1 MASKKKTRSTN
12 PPQSYWRAH
21 WSQLALA
28 ALMLLGFG
36 LRMVDLTDAPLD
48 FHPTRQLRDA
58 IVAHSIYFQ
67 LHPPADSYLQDQ
79 ALALRNSVAELEPPI
94 LESIVAVGYLAAGG
108 EQLWIARVI
117 VALFWVAA
125 AVPLFD
131 LARRFTGRGAAL
143 LAAAYFLFLPF
154 AVQASRSFQPDPFM
168 VVWLIVGMYA
178 AYRWSESQEWKWAW
192 VAGAASGFAILI
204 KIVAAY
210 IVIGYMAAA
219 VLAALGLRAALRSR
233 QVWAMALVSVIPAL
247 IYYFLN
253 IGDTSGNYFQNW
265 IVALLPLAF
274 VPAFYVLWIN
284 MLSGLMGGS
293 ALIASALGVF
303 IAQARARSLLL
314 GAWAG
319 YIVYGITLP
328 HQTTTHSYY
337 HIQLVPII
345 ALSLA
350 PLFQL
355 LVRRVAR
362 LPRTWQLAAGL
373 VAAATLLFAAWT
385 VRSTLLGVDYR
396 SEPAFWERIGTVVP
410 RDGNTIALVQSY
422 GHLLNYYGGRKVE
435 LWPIAA
441 ELKLAG
447 LRGNSVEDFE
457 EFFAERTAGM
467 QYFMITAFNQLEL
480 QPLLKDYLA
489 AHYPVYQEGD
499 GYLIYDLDPSSG
511 S

>member
-1 MASKKKTRSTN
+1 
-12 PPQSYWRAH
+12 
-21 WSQLALA
+21 
-28 ALMLLGFG
+28 
-36 LRMVDLTDAPLD
+36 
-48 FHPTRQLRDA
+48 
-58 IVAHSIYFQ
+58 
-67 LHPPADSYLQDQ
+67 
-79 ALALRNSVAELEPPI
+79 
-94 LESIVAVGYLAAGG
+94 
-108 EQLWIARVI
+108 
-117 VALFWVAA
+117 
-125 AVPLFD
+125 
-131 LARRFTGRGAAL
+131 
-143 LAAAYFLFLPF
+143 
-154 AVQASRSFQPDPFM
+154 
-168 VVWLIVGMYA
+168 
-178 AYRWSESQEWKWAW
+178 
-192 VAGAASGFAILI
+192 
-204 KIVAAY
+204 
-210 IVIGYMAAA
+210 
-219 VLAALGLRAALRSR
+219 VLAALGLRAALRNC
-233 QVWAMALVSVIPAL
+233 QVWAMVVVSVIPAL

-253 IGDTSGNYFQNW
+253 IGNTSGNYFQNW

-284 MLSGLMGGS
+284 MLNGLMGGS
-293 ALIASALGVF
+293 ALIASALGVL
-303 IAQARARSLLL
+303 IAEARARWLLV

-319 YIVYGITLP
+319 YIIYGITLP

-345 ALSLA
+345 AISLA
-350 PLFQL
+350 PLFHIV
-355 LVRRVAR
+355 VRRVAR
-362 LPRTWQLAAGL
+362 LPRPWQLAAGL
-373 VAAATLLFAAWT
+373 VAAATLLFASWT

-422 GHLLNYYGGRKVE
+422 GHLLNYYGARKVE

-480 QPLLKDYLA
+480 QPLLKDYLV

-499 GYLIYDLDPSSG
+499 GFLIYDLDPSSG